1 MDKKEILRYMRTKSS
16 IEDKTLLDR
25 IDRAMAEID
34 ATVEPKSIYRIFDCT
49 VTEHTLEVCGFTFAS
64 RRLAQNLAGCRRVA
78 LLAATVGTKGD
89 LLLRRYSSEG
99 AMLLI
104 MQAALA
110 SKIEEVCDA
119 LQAQIERKEGV
130 VTRQRYSPGYF
141 DLAIS
146 EQEKIFKMME
156 ITKRCGITLTDTC
169 QMIPTKSVTAF
180 AGIEPQ

>member
-49 VTEHTLEVCGFTFAS
+49 VTEHTLEVCGFTFES

-78 LLAATVGTKGD
+78 LLAATVGTKGA

-130 VTRQRYSPGYF
+130 VTRVILTLLFPSRKRY
-141 DLAIS
+141 L
-146 EQEKIFKMME
+146 
-156 ITKRCGITLTDTC
+156 R
-169 QMIPTKSVTAF
+169 
-180 AGIEPQ
+180 